1 MIKVN
6 GGMRT
11 QENIQGVFR
20 NLFCFYFSPGL
31 PAAEPLLQSIK
42 RRSNL
47 GIKIYLKMLCLLLM
61 LGLLCETAAAQFSGS
76 AGSRIWDENTDQNLT
91 YTWTPQTYSGFYYDL
106 DTGEGSESMTIQLTD
121 GSRSISKNGLQYETV
136 PIETQF
142 EHENWGK
149 YQVIGFM
156 AERYFAGYTEN
167 SSFADDEIS
176 AISSGQLSKI
186 LIDSDDRKSL
196 YTGSSLILEEG
207 YSLNIVE
214 VDVNGDIVWVQ
225 LEKDGDVID
234 EGFLSSNK
242 DYVYKTD
249 LGEVDELP
257 LIAVHLD
264 QIFRGTETNAVFVDG
279 IFQVSD
285 EYVQIENGETFG
297 EMEVS
302 STSDSG
308 ITMKNEDSITLSKG
322 DTVDIMGKLSFL
334 VADSDDL
341 RFGPIVETTEPGS
354 YELRGTVHDETFNT
368 TLWTPFNFEGFY
380 YSIDE
385 NVSTESLTLAEEI
398 SGRSIDDEALVYSTS
413 PAPVNFEHER
423 WGSYEVIGFMAEKYF
438 AGYPRGTFENSGS
451 VSVLSDNILSKVLID
466 DNNEKSMFTGSSLAL
481 EDGYSLKASEV
492 DVNGERVL
500 FELYKDGEMVDS
512 GIVSNNGDYI
522 YEADLGEAEEVPM
535 IAVHVSTVFRS
546 TETDAVFIEGI
557 FQISEDYLELSQGDS
572 FGEMEISTISGS
584 GITMKNKDSISLSRG
599 NTIDLMGNVSFKVAD
614 SSVLRFYPFVEVETA
629 PQDQLEIEVPEIFVV
644 GQAAEI
650 SVTARDAAVKD
661 VKILLGNESIGTTGD
676 DGTLTYTPSQEG
688 KFKLSANK
696 EGYISGS
703 KDVDII
709 GAGVMKLL
717 LSVSPETV
725 KEGDQIKIGVTDSV
739 QNKPVSGAD
748 VYFGGQKVDGQT
760 GTDGTVSYWVTAP
773 GTFTVNATKAGYEEG
788 KTIVEVI
795 EDKAEFEFS
804 NLLIEPASV
813 KGGDPVSI
821 QANVTNTGNI
831 AGETDVELM
840 VNNESVDSET
850 MSLEPGESKAVA
862 FSHTEKEPGNY
873 TVEIGDL
880 SGSYEV
886 TKSTPFF
893 GIAVTIGILATAFV
907 LLRKRRN

>member
-1 MIKVN
+1 
-6 GGMRT
+6 
-11 QENIQGVFR
+11 
-20 NLFCFYFSPGL
+20 
-31 PAAEPLLQSIK
+31 
-42 RRSNL
+42 
-47 GIKIYLKMLCLLLM
+47 M

-106 DTGEGSESMTIQLTD
+106 DTGEGSESMTIQLTQ
-121 GSRSISKNGLQYETV
+121 GSRSVERNGLQYETR
-136 PIETQF
+136 PIETKF
-142 EHENWGK
+142 ENEKWGK

-167 SSFADDEIS
+167 SSFVNDDIS
-176 AISSGQLSKI
+176 VISDGQLSKI

-207 YSLNIVE
+207 YSLNVVE
-214 VDVNGDIVWVQ
+214 VDVNGDTVWVQ

-234 EGFLSSNK
+234 DGFLSSNS

-249 LGEVDELP
+249 LGEADDVP
-257 LIAVHLD
+257 LIAVHLA
-264 QIFRGTETNAVFVDG
+264 QIFRGTETNAVFIEG
-279 IFQVSD
+279 IFQISD
-285 EYVQIENGETFG
+285 EYVQIENGDRFG
-297 EMEVS
+297 KMEIS
-302 STSDSG
+302 STSSSG
-308 ITMKNEDSITLSKG
+308 IIMKNEDSITLSKG

-368 TLWTPFNFEGFY
+368 TLWTPYNFEGFY

-385 NVSTESLTLAEEI
+385 NVSTESLTLTEGI
-398 SGRSIDDEALVYSTS
+398 SGRSIDDETLVYSTS
-413 PAPVNFEHER
+413 PALVKFKQES
-423 WGSYEVIGFMAEKYF
+423 WGSYQVIGFMAEKYF
-438 AGYPRGTFENSGS
+438 AGYPANTFENSKS

-466 DNNEKSMFTGSSLAL
+466 DDNKRSMFTGSSIAL
-481 EDGYSLKASEV
+481 ENGYSLKASEV
-492 DVNGERVL
+492 DVNGNRVL
-500 FELYKDGEMVDS
+500 LELYKDGKLLDS
-512 GIVSNNGDYI
+512 GIVSSNGTYI
-522 YEADLGEAEEVPM
+522 YEADIGGAEDVPM
-535 IAVHVSTVFRS
+535 IAAHISTVFRS
-546 TETDAVFIEGI
+546 RETDAVFIEGI
-557 FQISEDYLELSQGDS
+557 FQVSDDYLELSQGDS
-572 FGEMEISTISGS
+572 FGKMEISTISSS
-584 GITMKNKDSISLSRG
+584 GITMKNEDSISLSRG

-629 PQDQLEIEVPEIFVV
+629 PQDQLEIKVPEVFVV
-644 GQAAEI
+644 GQAANI
-650 SVTARDAAVKD
+650 SVTARNAAVSD
-661 VKILLGNESIGTTGD
+661 VEILLGNKSIGTTGD
-676 DGTLTYTPSQEG
+676 DGALTYTPTQEG
-688 KFKLSANK
+688 SFKLSANK
-696 EGYISGS
+696 QGYISGS
-703 KDVDII
+703 KDVDIV
-709 GAGVMKLL
+709 GAGVIKLL

-725 KEGDQIKIGVTDSV
+725 KKGDQIKIGVTDSV

-795 EDKAEFEFS
+795 EDKAEFEYS

-813 KGGDPVSI
+813 KAGDAVSI

-831 AGETDVELM
+831 AGETEVELLI
-840 VNNESVDSET
+840 NNESVDSET
-850 MSLEPGESKAVA
+850 VSLEAGESKAVT

-873 TVEIGDL
+873 TVEIGDM

-893 GIAVTIGILATAFV
+893 SIAATIGILATAFV